1 MRLIDFDL
9 FIKIL
14 GGTTI
19 LGLIPYFSQTLSMVS
34 SLLDSIIAIEK
45 TRKAIHKIE
54 NKVISKEKFEKEI
67 EDALNQFQL
76 VPTILK
82 AILWLTGVAFF
93 SVLLYAFFKD
103 MYFPFQEKYY
113 FILIVLPNNIA
124 FLLLPAGIF
133 VLVIWLYNINLRFIS
148 AKRIWQEKYG
158 NNIESTDRK

>member
-1 MRLIDFDL
+1 
-9 FIKIL
+9 
-14 GGTTI
+14 
-19 LGLIPYFSQTLSMVS
+19 
-34 SLLDSIIAIEK
+34 
-45 TRKAIHKIE
+45 
-54 NKVISKEKFEKEI
+54 
-67 EDALNQFQL
+67 
-76 VPTILK
+76 
-82 AILWLTGVAFF
+82 
-93 SVLLYAFFKD
+93 LLYAFFKD